1 MEDRLMKRMLPVLL
15 IATALVG
22 YVAGYAS
29 KSIVNPVPPPIVNG
43 HFDDFSMIP
52 SAHAQENK
60 PEVMPF
66 GFNSDREPSLAPD
79 APSVTHWN
87 IDDIRKAHAELAEKA
102 RKAAT
107 EPGSGS
113 SQSFSGGPVH
123 VQSRNFSIFM
133 LYRVHRDQPVLSL
146 TKVNSVWDDAEMHAG
161 AYDFYVFTG
170 GTGEMVL
177 GGRIANRQN
186 LRDKDGII
194 PGEYRGQPIE
204 GGQTFKVKAGDWLLI
219 PPDTPHQ
226 PKPDPGGF
234 SYMIMKI
241 NVGSY
246 PWALIR

>member
-1 MEDRLMKRMLPVLL
+1 MKRMLPPLL
-15 IATALVG
+15 VAAALVG
-22 YVAGYAS
+22 YAAGYAS
-29 KSIVNPVPPPIVNG
+29 KSSMNPGAQPIVNG
-43 HFDDFSMIP
+43 HFDDFSVIP
-52 SAHAQENK
+52 SANAQEPK

-66 GFNSDREPSLAPD
+66 GFNSPREPSLAPD
-79 APSVTHWN
+79 APPVTYWN

-107 EPGSGS
+107 QPGSGS
-113 SQSFSGGPVH
+113 SQSFGGGPVH
-123 VQSRNFSIFM
+123 VQTRNFGIFM

-177 GGRIANRQN
+177 GGKIANRQN
-186 LRDKDGII
+186 LRDRDGII